1 MPITTQTIAKG
12 IPPRTHKPK
21 GKAKAQAKDKAK
33 LPGGS
38 LKTTKTLK
46 GRKRP
51 AADKSE
57 SEEEDKETMDASH
70 SESELI
76 GKKCRKRRRVDESDA
91 EVELIDEDVE
101 GQEHEIE
108 EVDDIER
115 QSDMEEVSSKLL

>member
-1 MPITTQTIAKG
+1 M
-12 IPPRTHKPK
+12 
-21 GKAKAQAKDKAK
+21 
-33 LPGGS
+33 
-38 LKTTKTLK
+38 KTTKTLK

-57 SEEEDKETMDASH
+57 SEEEDEETTDASH

-101 GQEHEIE
+101 GQEHKIE